1 MNQKE
6 RMLANLP
13 YRPMQDGLAQ
23 ERREN
28 RARVYVYNQLPPER
42 WDEQE
47 TLLRRILGSAG
58 TDVYIHPPFHCDYG
72 YNIHV
77 GDGFYANTN
86 LTVLDVGQVRIGN
99 GVMFGPNVALYTAGH
114 PVHPETRK
122 SGYEYGI
129 DITIGNNVWIG
140 GNTVV
145 LPGVNIGD
153 NTVIGAGS
161 VVTRDIPSGVVAAG
175 NPCRVLRPV
184 TEEDRDVY
192 FRDRRFDV
200 EDYR

>member
-1 MNQKE
+1 MSTISC
-6 RMLANLP
+6 
-13 YRPMQDGLAQ
+13 
-23 ERREN
+23 
-28 RARVYVYNQLPPER
+28 PPER

-122 SGYEYGI
+122 SGDEYGI

-145 LPGVNIGD
+145 PPGVNIGD